1 MAQWPVE
8 KHAVLI
14 TVFGK
19 SARAGELRVRLW
31 PAKERT
37 LRVLKGLMGCWG
49 LGILALFI
57 PIAHFVLVP
66 ALFLGGIVIAFRWS
80 GEKSTFIEACGP
92 CPECGGLQKFKL
104 RGKFLLPKEASC
116 PSCGGRVIFRPS
128 TETTEAG
135 GEETLAGTSA

>member
-8 KHAVLI
+8 KHAIFI
-14 TVFGK
+14 TAFGK
-19 SARAGELRVRLW
+19 GAQAGELRVRLW

-37 LRVLKGLMGCWG
+37 LRVLKGLLGCWA
-49 LGILALFI
+49 LGSLALFI

-66 ALFLGGIVIAFRWS
+66 GFFFGGIVIAFRWS
-80 GEKSTFIEACGP
+80 GQKSTFIEACGP
-92 CPECGGLQKFKL
+92 CPECGDSQRFKV

-128 TETTEAG
+128 TESTEAG
-135 GEETLAGTSA
+135 GEEPLAGTSA